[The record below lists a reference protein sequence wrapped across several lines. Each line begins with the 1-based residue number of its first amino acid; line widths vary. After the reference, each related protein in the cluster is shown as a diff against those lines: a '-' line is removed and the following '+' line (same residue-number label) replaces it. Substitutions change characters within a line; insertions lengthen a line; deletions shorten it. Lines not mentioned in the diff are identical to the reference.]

1 MSRLSIAS
9 RSLAQGS
16 VQAIDRFENPFV
28 TKIIFA
34 IEREQRLQEYESDFI
49 EAADCVEGVSALSKT
64 AGMEKGE
71 FCGAQA
77 IQDHLLPQH
86 DRIDFNA
93 ALELLEQMLR
103 IEQR

>member
-1 MSRLSIAS
+1 MRPVWLSGAPP
-9 RSLAQGS
+9 L
-16 VQAIDRFENPFV
+16 
-28 TKIIFA
+28 
-34 IEREQRLQEYESDFI
+34 REQTLGEYERDLGQ
-49 EAADCVEGVSALSKT
+49 ATDRVEGVSAVSKT

-77 IQDHLLPQH
+77 IQDHVLPQR

-103 IEQR
+103 VEQR